1 MSPGAVT
8 PGPGNPAPGIPDEL
22 PLTIVVPV
30 FQEEATISRTLAEV
44 AEKITIPHR
53 LLVVYD
59 YPEDPTVPVVE
70 GLLERYPNVE
80 LLHND
85 LGKGVINAIRKG
97 FDAATHPG
105 ALVVVMADLSD
116 DLAAVAGMYR
126 LIQHGYDVVAGSRYC
141 PGGSQEGG
149 GLIKSTLSRL
159 AGRSLHA
166 LTSMPTRDVTNAF
179 RMYRTSFLR
188 AVEVESKGGFELSLE
203 LTVKAWAQGYRVG
216 EVPSHW
222 TDRADGESKFR
233 LVAWLPSYLRWY
245 LEALGHEYLGHEPG
259 SGPKPSGDL

>member
-1 MSPGAVT
+1 MTAE
-8 PGPGNPAPGIPDEL
+8 EL

-30 FQEEATISRTLAEV
+30 FHEQETIARTLAEV
-44 AEKITIPHR
+44 AAKISIPHR

-70 GLLERYPNVE
+70 GLLTEYPNVE

-85 LGKGVINAIRKG
+85 LGKGVICAIRKG
-97 FDAATHPG
+97 FQAATHPG

-116 DLAAVAGMYR
+116 DLEAVEHMYR
-126 LIQHGYDVVAGSRYC
+126 LVRQGYDVVAGSRYC

-149 GLIKSTLSRL
+149 GLIKSGLSRL

-222 TDRADGESKFR
+222 RDRADGDSKFQ
-233 LVAWLPSYLRWY
+233 LVAWFPSYLRWY
-245 LEALGHEYLGHEPG
+245 LEALGHEFLGHQPG
-259 SGPKPSGDL
+259 SGPRPGGLQ